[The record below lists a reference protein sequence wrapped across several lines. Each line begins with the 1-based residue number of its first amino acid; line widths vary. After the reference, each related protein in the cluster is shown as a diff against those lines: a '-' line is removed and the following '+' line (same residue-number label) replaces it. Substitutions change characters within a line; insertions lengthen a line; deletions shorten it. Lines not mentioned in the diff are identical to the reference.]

1 MSPEIRVFP
10 AVFLI
15 RQKVKGNEVLREVKP
30 PEFGEFNAALP
41 KHSSRIRGRTQIKN
55 TVATRRKPY
64 SAVSLSRFS
73 SCTASPGALTD
84 EYWEIGKP

>member
-1 MSPEIRVFP
+1 M
-10 AVFLI
+10 FLI

-30 PEFGEFNAALP
+30 PEFGEEFNAALP
-41 KHSSRIRGRTQIKN
+41 KHSSRIRGRTRIKN
-55 TVATRRKPY
+55 TIATRRKPY
-64 SAVSLSRFS
+64 SAVRLSIFN